1 MKKLQKI
8 ILLILIVIL
17 LVGCTNKE
25 LTAKEKDALKFKE
38 EYESLNGKSNNN
50 RNYRKVK
57 INKDNPMRY
66 KSASDI
72 VQMIEE
78 KKTFIVYFGFDS
90 CPWCRSVVP
99 TLLEVAK
106 DLEVNTIYY
115 VDVKEIRDV
124 LKLGE
129 NDEVTTEK
137 KGEDSYYKLLELLD
151 PVLEEYTL
159 INEDEKEIDTKEKR
173 IYAPSVVSVV
183 NGKAVELES
192 GISEEQ
198 TDSYMKLTEK
208 MKKDTYHKFKCSIQC
223 VLESSTTCSNKNS
236 C

>member
-1 MKKLQKI
+1 MKKLQKVCS
-8 ILLILIVIL
+8 LILIVIL
-17 LVGCTNKE
+17 LSACTNKT

-50 RNYRKVK
+50 RKYRKVT
-57 INKDNPMRY
+57 IDEDNPMRY

-72 VQMIEE
+72 VKMIED
-78 KKTFIVYFGFDS
+78 KKSFIVYFGFDS

-106 DLEVNTIYY
+106 DLEVDTIYY

-129 NDEVTTEK
+129 KDEVVTEK
-137 KGEDSYYKLLELLD
+137 KGDESYYKLLELLD
-151 PVLEEYTL
+151 PVLEKYTL
-159 INEDEKEIDTKEKR
+159 TNEDGKEIDTEEKR
-173 IYAPSVVSVV
+173 IYAPNVVSVV
-183 NGKAVELES
+183 DGKAVELET
-192 GISEEQ
+192 GISDEQ
-198 TDSYMKLTEK
+198 TDGYMKLTEK
-208 MKKDTYHKFKCSIQC
+208 MKKDTYNKFKCSIRC

>member
-66 KSASDI
+66 KRASDI

-208 MKKDTYHKFKCSIQC
+208 MKNDTYHKFKCSIQC